1 MLKPHG
7 AAYLSHQAFT
17 GESHVA
23 GARGGRSCLLCGV
36 GAGGSLIQAVQH
48 HVADDCRWENS
59 GLPTAANKAE
69 MLQMMDGFIK
79 GYRLH
84 ALVIDVHALAVS
96 GANVLTERTD
106 HMDDPE
112 GRRLMS
118 FPLAGILQVRGG
130 KIVRWSDYFDPRP
143 LLPPGG

>member
-1 MLKPHG
+1 MSQEPE
-7 AAYLSHQAFT
+7 AVVRAFFA
-17 GESHVA
+17 E
-23 GARGGRSCLLCGV
+23 L